1 MLSFASSPTRGC
13 RAAEQAACVAREP
26 LAVPA
31 GPFSEFRTPSLTY
44 DYTGWGRAD
53 WAGGDEHELWRMESR
68 VLHPPLDGSGATVAI
83 RLMAGAMFLWNRFRS
98 PSTRTRGGTVH
109 QARIRSRRR
118 PNPSWAT
125 WRS

>member
-1 MLSFASSPTRGC
+1 AGGARARRGVRAGASR
-13 RAAEQAACVAREP
+13 
-26 LAVPA
+26 
-31 GPFSEFRTPSLTY
+31 EFRTPSPTY
-44 DYTGWGRAD
+44 DYRGGGGGE
-53 WAGGDEHELWRMESR
+53 WAGAGEHELSTRKSG

-83 RLMAGAMFLWNRFRS
+83 RLMAGAMFLWNGFRS
-98 PSTRTRGGTVH
+98 PSTRTRRGTAH